1 VRPFRDS
8 EGADRPV
15 WVDFERS
22 NYEGEADVK
31 SYGGFSFWVRREH
44 DGWYVRTSQAYLDRY
59 GNPNA
64 SGTRDW
70 AIFNINVGTMARGGD
85 CSWDTRAGVACGST
99 GATARIGHYVR

>member
-1 VRPFRDS
+1 MRPFRDS

-31 SYGGFSFWVRREH
+31 SYGGFSFRVRREH

-70 AIFNINVGTMARGGD
+70 AIFNVNVGTMARRLGLLVGH
-85 CSWDTRAGVACGST
+85 ACGCGLWFDRRHS
-99 GATARIGHYVR
+99 

>member
-1 VRPFRDS
+1 MRPFRDS

-22 NYEGEADVK
+22 NYED
-31 SYGGFSFWVRREH
+31 
-44 DGWYVRTSQAYLDRY
+44 

-64 SGTRDW
+64 SGTRDR

-99 GATARIGHYVR
+99 GATARIGHYVRKTRHFVALLCR